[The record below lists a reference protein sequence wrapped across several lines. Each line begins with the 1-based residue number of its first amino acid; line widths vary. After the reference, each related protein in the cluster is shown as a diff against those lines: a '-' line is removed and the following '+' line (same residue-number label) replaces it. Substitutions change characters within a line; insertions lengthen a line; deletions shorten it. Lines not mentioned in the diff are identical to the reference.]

1 MTFSYHKLA
10 LINNKFLC
18 ILKGNDVIIYA
29 MNNVNDEYYMKLAIA
44 LAKKGRGYVSP
55 NPLVGAIIVKNNR
68 IISRGYHQRFGGNHA
83 EINALKNAAEDVAG
97 STLYVTLEPC
107 CHEGK
112 TPPCIDSITK
122 HKIARVVIGTI
133 DSNPLVS
140 CQGINYLQNCG
151 IEVKSGVVENDC
163 RKLNEIYFHYMETG
177 FPFVTIKYA
186 QTLDGRIATATGES
200 QWISSE
206 ASLKFTHQIRAAHD
220 AILVG
225 AGTVIKDNPEL
236 TVRLVRG
243 RNPLRVIVDSE
254 LKIPQQAKIFQNISA
269 AKTLIA
275 TIKTAA
281 DPQFQNL
288 ADSDAEIITIDAD
301 EKGNVDLKKLFKIL
315 AGRNVSSILIEGGAQ
330 IITSVLKNDLANRLV
345 TIIAPKIIG
354 SGIEAV
360 GDLNIRNLDAAKI
373 LSTQKVMR
381 RGNDIIIDSRFV
393 QPR

>member
-1 MTFSYHKLA
+1 
-10 LINNKFLC
+10 
-18 ILKGNDVIIYA
+18 

-44 LAKKGRGYVSP
+44 LARKGLGYVSP
-55 NPLVGAIIVKNNR
+55 NPLVGAVIVKNGR

-107 CHEGK
+107 CHKGK
-112 TPPCIDSITK
+112 TPPCIDSIIK

-140 CQGINYLQNCG
+140 CRSLDYLQSCG
-151 IEVKSGVVENDC
+151 IEVKTGVQENDC
-163 RKLNEIYFHYMETG
+163 RKLNEVFFHFMETG
-177 FPFVTIKYA
+177 LPFVTIKYA

-206 ASLKFTHQIRAAHD
+206 ASLKFTHKLRAAHD

-254 LKIPQQAKIFQNISA
+254 LKISQQAKVFQNISGSG
-269 AKTLIA
+269 TLIA
-275 TIKTAA
+275 TIKTA
-281 DPQFQNL
+281 DDLQFQRL
-288 ADSDAEIITIDAD
+288 ANPGVEIITVDAD
-301 EKGNVDLKKLFKIL
+301 KQGNVDLKKLLSML
-315 AGRNVSSILIEGGAQ
+315 AKRNISSLLIEGGAQ
-330 IITSVLKNDLANRLV
+330 IITSVLKNNLANRLV

-360 GDLNIRNLDAAKI
+360 GDLNIRSLGAAKI
-373 LSTQKVMR
+373 LSIQKVSR
-381 RGNDIIIDSRFV
+381 HGDDIIIDSRFV
-393 QPR
+393 